1 MFEAKKKKSGS
12 KALGKKRMRKTGDPN
27 SESYLIQRVSMA
39 IQKGNAASLHFL
51 MVCCRGT

>member
-1 MFEAKKKKSGS
+1 MFEAKKKKSGL

-39 IQKGNAASLHFL
+39 IQNGNAASLHFL
-51 MVCCRGT
+51 MVCCRGS